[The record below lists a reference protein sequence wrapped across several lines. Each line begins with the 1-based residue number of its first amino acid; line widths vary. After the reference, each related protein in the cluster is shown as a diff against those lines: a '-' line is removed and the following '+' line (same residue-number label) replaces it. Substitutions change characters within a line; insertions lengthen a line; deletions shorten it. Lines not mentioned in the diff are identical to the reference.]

1 MILLL
6 TIKTPFNTILILN
19 FSLQEQN
26 IFALEKVSLMLQNLH
41 NVSHFLDSDN
51 ILDDLISYFH
61 SFLQYVFFYQ

>member
-6 TIKTPFNTILILN
+6 TIKTPLNTILILN